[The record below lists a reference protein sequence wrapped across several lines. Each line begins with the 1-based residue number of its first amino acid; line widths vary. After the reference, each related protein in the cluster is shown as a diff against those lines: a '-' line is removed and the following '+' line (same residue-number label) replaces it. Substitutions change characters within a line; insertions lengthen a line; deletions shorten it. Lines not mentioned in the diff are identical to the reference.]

1 MAKDRRDL
9 QIIRQLIEQQNSELR
24 EEFLSLSSGGQ
35 YTEEQKQYAFRL
47 LDQNGVRQTA
57 IILDIPRRTI
67 QRWCRDKGIDVNRC
81 PDWVYERS
89 ARWHFK
95 QRLKQLSGR
104 IKADNDGV
112 KLSPLKKGQ
121 SAIED
126 FEKRQNKQRSNKQ
139 ATTYTKTG
147 RSVERGQVLGIP
159 VEDSAIDWELPDV
172 NWDVDLSGWDIE
184 ELPGW
189 DIDLEDLEWAAPEKG
204 KKKGD

>member
-1 MAKDRRDL
+1 MARDKRDW
-9 QIIRQLIEQQNSELR
+9 QIIRQLIQQQNNELR
-24 EEFLSLSSGGQ
+24 EEFQSLSAGGQ

-57 IILDIPRRTI
+57 IILNIPRRTI
-67 QRWCRDKGIDVNRC
+67 QRWCRDKGINVNRC

-95 QRLKQLSGR
+95 QRLKQLGGR
-104 IKADNDGV
+104 IQADNDGI

-147 RSVERGQVLGIP
+147 RSIEKGAVLGVP
-159 VEDSAIDWELPDV
+159 GEDLAIDWELPDV
-172 NWDVDLSGWDIE
+172 NWDVDLKGWDVDD
-184 ELPGW
+184 LDW
-189 DIDLEDLEWAAPEKG
+189 DIKDLDWAAIPEKS
-204 KKKGD
+204 KKKD